1 MSKAS
6 KILEEL
12 NEEAS
17 IKWKKHC
24 DLYHPYNRA
33 RYIAWEATSDGKK
46 IYQILPTDSTPQS
59 DGGYYNLESAMKL
72 KGLKKVQKHS

>member
-33 RYIAWEATSDGKK
+33 RYIAWEATSEGKRF
-46 IYQILPTDSTPQS
+46 IRSYLQILHRRVMVVITIQ
-59 DGGYYNLESAMKL
+59 NLL
-72 KGLKKVQKHS
+72 